1 MRITDPVT
9 IDRIVAVL
17 VVASLAA
24 IFVLPS
30 QSAASYPTY
39 LLPIAV
45 GARYAAAPF
54 AIGESRAVAIA
65 VALLLVYFSGSVWW
79 SSEFAWRGAFTT
91 YSRCVLI
98 AGFVLGGATS
108 ISRSASMLNWVTR
121 GVTIAA
127 ALAAITALFEFY
139 THPTW
144 DNRLAGL
151 GQLRNSVVAALTF
164 AAALLIA
171 LDVALNDTQRWR
183 VTAAVSL
190 IAIAIALFATGS
202 RNGYVGAGVG
212 VWVALLVARRPTR
225 ARIVRWLTVTLV
237 VAAAAFAFIAIDRDV
252 LAELFPRGDSFRM
265 AIWNAEWQRYI
276 DGNPWFGLGV
286 LTSDRVVVAD
296 QTFAHPHSL
305 YLASALQG
313 GLVGLVLLLSV
324 LGCAVGKLVGNV
336 DARAARLGLS
346 LIAAG
351 AVAYAF
357 DGWELIDKVSVS
369 WLVIWLPVGLALG
382 LGMGSPHARSL
393 EEHGR

>member
-1 MRITDPVT
+1 
-9 IDRIVAVL
+9 
-17 VVASLAA
+17 
-24 IFVLPS
+24 
-30 QSAASYPTY
+30 
-39 LLPIAV
+39 
-45 GARYAAAPF
+45 
-54 AIGESRAVAIA
+54 RAVATA
-65 VALLLVYFSGSVWW
+65 AALLLVYFSASVWW
-79 SSEFAWRGAFTT
+79 SSEFVWRGAFTT

-98 AGFVLGGATS
+98 AGFVVGVAMS
-108 ISRSASMLNWVTR
+108 IAHSASMLNWLTR

-127 ALAAITALFEFY
+127 ALAAIAALFEFQA
-139 THPTW
+139 HPTW
-144 DNRLAGL
+144 DGRLAGL

-183 VTAAVSL
+183 IVAAVCL
-190 IAIAIALFATGS
+190 VAVGAALFATGS
-202 RNGYVGAGVG
+202 RNGYVTAGAG
-212 VWVALLVARRPTR
+212 VWVASLVVRRPTR
-225 ARIVRWLTVTLV
+225 VRIVRWLTVTLV

-252 LAELFPRGDSFRM
+252 LADLFPRGDSFRM
-265 AIWNAEWQRYI
+265 AIWSAEWQRYA

-324 LGCAVGKLVGNV
+324 LGCTVGKLVGNL

-393 EEHGR
+393 EDPDR